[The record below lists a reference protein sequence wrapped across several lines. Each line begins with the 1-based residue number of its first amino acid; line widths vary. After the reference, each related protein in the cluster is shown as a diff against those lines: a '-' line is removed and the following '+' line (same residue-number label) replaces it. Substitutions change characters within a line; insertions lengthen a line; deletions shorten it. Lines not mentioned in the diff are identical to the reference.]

1 MSELGEDC
9 VSSDMLS
16 RLVLIQ
22 PVVLLLLLSTV
33 GTLLL
38 SEYGICTE

>member
-1 MSELGEDC
+1 MSEMGEDS

-22 PVVLLLLLSTV
+22 PVVLLLLSIV

>member
-1 MSELGEDC
+1 MSKLGEDC

-22 PVVLLLLLSTV
+22 PVVLLLLSTV